1 MSMAGVAGIDTQNQ
15 SREPGPEAYAPSW
28 IDRFS
33 AWVDRLPGP
42 TWVFYVALG
51 LALGLS
57 ETVVQ
62 WHQGAYPVGVFRP
75 LHVFYAAQIAYLL
88 ALMHYL
94 DKWADKALHRFRR
107 AMEVSD
113 NEYAELQYR
122 LTTLPARP
130 ALLASLAGAV
140 VSVPVFILSASGP
153 FGFAGSPVSVVVNA
167 VTLVAVLWIAG
178 ALVYH
183 TVRQL
188 RLVRD
193 IYSEHALVNV
203 FDLAPLYAFS
213 GLSARTAVGLTIWNY
228 GWVATEPQLSE
239 HTVSI
244 VWGATF
250 GVIAVATFAWPLLG
264 IHQRIVEEKERVI
277 REGSQRLEA
286 VISELHRRVDDCEL
300 LSMDDMN
307 KAIASLEIEQRI
319 LSAVPTWPWQ
329 PETVRLVATALLL
342 PLILWISQFILQ
354 TTMGR

>member
-1 MSMAGVAGIDTQNQ
+1 
-15 SREPGPEAYAPSW
+15 
-28 IDRFS
+28 
-33 AWVDRLPGP
+33 
-42 TWVFYVALG
+42 LG
-51 LALGLS
+51 LALF
-57 ETVVQ
+57 ETAVQ
-62 WHQGAYPVGVFRP
+62 WHQGAYPVGVLRP

-88 ALMHYL
+88 ALVHYL
-94 DKWADKALHRFRR
+94 DKRADGALDRFRR
-107 AMEVSD
+107 AMKVSD
-113 NEYAELQYR
+113 KQYAELQYR

-130 ALLASLAGAV
+130 TLLASLAGAAA
-140 VSVPVFILSASGP
+140 SVPVFMLSTSGP
-153 FGFAGSPVSVVVNA
+153 FGFAMTPISMVVNA
-167 VTLVAVLWIAG
+167 VTLGAVLWIAG

-183 TVRQL
+183 TIRQL

-203 FDLAPLYAFS
+203 FDLDPLYAFS

-228 GWVATEPQLSE
+228 GWVASEPQLSE

-286 VISELHRRVDDCEL
+286 MISELHRRVDAGEL
-300 LSMDDMN
+300 SSMDDMN
-307 KAIASLEIEQRI
+307 KAIASLEIEQSI
-319 LSAVPTWPWQ
+319 LSAIPTWPWQ

-342 PLILWISQFILQ
+342 PLILWISQFLLQ
-354 TTMGR
+354 MTMGR